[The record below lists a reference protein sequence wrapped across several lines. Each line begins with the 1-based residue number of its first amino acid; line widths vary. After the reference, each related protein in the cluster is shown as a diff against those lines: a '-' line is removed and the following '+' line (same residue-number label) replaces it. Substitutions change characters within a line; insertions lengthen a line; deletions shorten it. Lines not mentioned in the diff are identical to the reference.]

1 MMRNGFTGLAAAAVV
16 LTLSANAGAQAQTQ
30 PPPKPTP
37 SQQKPAPPP
46 SQPKPAPAQAAPGD
60 RVPKPQPA
68 TGAAQPPAAAKA
80 TTLGS
85 VKIPKGVSANGQPLP
100 AGTYTVRLG
109 AESGVP
115 GKAGQTAELSKW
127 CEFVQGGEV
136 KGKELCTVLSAS
148 EVGAVVKDAPPPSGG
163 SKVQTLKGNDYIR
176 VWINRGGTHYLMH
189 LPASAGF

>member
-1 MMRNGFTGLAAAAVV
+1 MMRNGFTGLAAAAVM
-16 LTLSANAGAQAQTQ
+16 LTLTANAGAQAQAQ
-30 PPPKPTP
+30 PPPKP
-37 SQQKPAPPP
+37 KPAP
-46 SQPKPAPAQAAPGD
+46 ATAQAAPGD

-85 VKIPKGVSANGQPLP
+85 VTIPKGVSANGQPLP

-109 AESGVP
+109 SESGVP
-115 GKAGQTAELSKW
+115 GKVGQTAELSKW
-127 CEFVQGGEV
+127 CEFVQGGAV
-136 KGKELCTVLSAS
+136 KGKELCTVLSSS
-148 EVGAVVKDAPPPSGG
+148 EVGAVVKDSPPPSGG

-189 LPASAGF
+189 LPASAGL

>member
-1 MMRNGFTGLAAAAVV
+1 MRNGFSGLAAVAVV

-37 SQQKPAPPP
+37 SQQKPAPP

-68 TGAAQPPAAAKA
+68 TGAAQPPAAVKA

-100 AGTYTVRLG
+100 AGTYSVRLG
-109 AESGVP
+109 SDSGVP

-148 EVGAVVKDAPPPSGG
+148 EVGAVVKDSPPASGG
-163 SKVQTLKGNDYIR
+163 SKVQMLKGNDYIR

-189 LPASAGF
+189 LPASAGL